1 MKDGKIFVKMLQECV
16 DALNG
21 GRFPRLKSTW
31 DYIVQEENQKLLT
44 EIILEYQSKLFDG
57 KEDST
62 KEDYIDLFFQKSYGL
77 DDPAQI
83 RFYERQLRT
92 EFSKIKKEFKTFRI
106 QQQKRELETK
116 WNQISHIFDKQARE
130 NYTNANLD
138 DIETGIMK
146 TLEDDL
152 KLTSLDTQTSIV

>member
-77 DDPAQI
+77 DDPA
-83 RFYERQLRT
+83 
-92 EFSKIKKEFKTFRI
+92 
-106 QQQKRELETK
+106 
-116 WNQISHIFDKQARE
+116 
-130 NYTNANLD
+130 
-138 DIETGIMK
+138 
-146 TLEDDL
+146 
-152 KLTSLDTQTSIV
+152 